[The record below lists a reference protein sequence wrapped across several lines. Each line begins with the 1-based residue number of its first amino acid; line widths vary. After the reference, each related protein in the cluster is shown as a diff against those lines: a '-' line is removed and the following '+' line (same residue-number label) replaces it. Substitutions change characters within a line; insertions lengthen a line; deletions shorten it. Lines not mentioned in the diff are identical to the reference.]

1 MAKQNALVF
10 DTMSVGFSIYL
21 TLSST
26 SAWGLLW
33 LASMPAVSFEG
44 LNGGETWRSLGYIGA
59 LSLFGV
65 GCLFFPSL
73 FKRDTTLASTLSLT
87 LGFAG
92 IFVSSLFPQ
101 EAIQLTGAFLLGLGS
116 ALSFIMWMRLFGEQK
131 EQAGQSIISGSVIS
145 AVFYLLLANITHL
158 WFYAA
163 AVFLLVALN
172 AVFLRR
178 CRQGVFEKTS
188 LPVVGRDGKDA
199 LINIISSTWR
209 YMFCVASIGY
219 ASGMSRIFVQ
229 QSGGSAFLVS
239 LAMGAGMLLSTL
251 ALALLWSKAAKR
263 LSFSVVYTVLFFVI
277 MTGFLLLPF
286 LGIEYRLVFA
296 GIANAAFSVASI
308 FMMIL
313 CIRVATLRQ
322 VDVVGVFGVFASI
335 VYGSVL
341 IGRAIGSVAS
351 QFYDISQI
359 LVITLM
365 SLYLLSFAGVLLNF
379 RYKARDVDID
389 PSTSKITK
397 SGENSRDPLPC
408 SEPTQPSSPLIRNI
422 VVAQDMVPIYSR
434 MIKKTYGLS
443 NRETD
448 VLELI
453 IRGRDV
459 ARIAETLFV
468 SENTVRSHSKNLY
481 RKLNVHNRQQVFDLV
496 ETFRQ
501 QEETEHVRD

>member
-10 DTMSVGFSIYL
+10 DTTSIGFSFYL
-21 TLSST
+21 TISST

-33 LASMPAVSFEG
+33 LASIPSVSFEG
-44 LNGGETWRSLGYIGA
+44 LNGGETWRSFGYIGA
-59 LSLFGV
+59 LALLGM

-73 FKRDTTLASTLSLT
+73 FKRDTTTSSTLCLT

-92 IFVSSLFPQ
+92 IFASSLFPNVTVRLG
-101 EAIQLTGAFLLGLGS
+101 AAFLLGLGS
-116 ALSFIMWMRLFGEQK
+116 ALSFVMWMRLFGDQENQVA
-131 EQAGQSIISGSVIS
+131 QRIISGSALS
-145 AVFYLLLANITHL
+145 AIFYLVLANITHL

-188 LPVVGRDGKDA
+188 LPVVGKDGKDA

-229 QSGGSAFLVS
+229 QSGGSAFSVS

-251 ALALLWSKAAKR
+251 ALALLWAKSAKR
-263 LSFSVVYTVLFFVI
+263 LSFSAVYTVLFFVI
-277 MTGFLLLPF
+277 MTGFLFLPF
-286 LGIEYRLVFA
+286 LGIEYRLIFA

-313 CIRVATLRQ
+313 CIRVAALRQ
-322 VDVVGVFGVFASI
+322 IDVVGVFGVFASI

-341 IGRAIGSVAS
+341 VGRAIGSVAS

-379 RYKARDVDID
+379 RSKNREADID
-389 PSTSKITK
+389 PSASKDTEAVGAEEAPP
-397 SGENSRDPLPC
+397 S
-408 SEPTQPSSPLIRNI
+408 SEPPQPSAPLVRNI

-501 QEETEHVRD
+501 QEEIEHVRD